1 MPRLAPVTIAI
12 FPSNSFIGQIYS
24 FIGLLV
30 KKYIYLQFIAT
41 MDQSG
46 KFRKR
51 LLIAFAVETLS
62 STWCL
67 KIHGWTPV
75 FAIFYLLSG
84 LAIAATL
91 LRLPQLRLPAP
102 GRKPW
107 RNPVIRRSAILI
119 GLTALALY
127 SWCLYWFDEFPIDIS
142 NADMLPIIKV
152 MAERFL
158 AGQHS
163 HVYDPIP
170 TIWHGAQ
177 PIYLPAMWLP
187 YVPGIAMGID
197 MRWIAIGGLLFAF
210 GAFIVLFQSDRSQ
223 AAFFLGVLAFL
234 LFWWIVADN
243 TPGIISVSEE
253 GVVIG
258 YYVFLALALVSGKP
272 WLTGIAIS
280 LCMLS
285 RYALVGWIP
294 AYVIWLVLE
303 KRTKQLSII
312 SLTGILCFV
321 LIFLVPVGWITFKR
335 LAFLS
340 HDYILFAG
348 RVWKDSPDVFS
359 TAPGLAWFF
368 GRSGTAVLHGLLILL
383 SFTLPIAFTI
393 SAFRRRRA
401 NIPLAALK
409 LSLVIFYCFIDVPY
423 LYLFYTS
430 SLVSLII
437 LALAMRVSPGT
448 QDSPGLRVGRSRKR
462 EPARQHSLDLFDV
475 FPVIR

>member
-1 MPRLAPVTIAI
+1 MNRTANISSVLLA
-12 FPSNSFIGQIYS
+12 
-24 FIGLLV
+24 
-30 KKYIYLQFIAT
+30 
-41 MDQSG
+41 
-46 KFRKR
+46 
-51 LLIAFAVETLS
+51 AFAVETLS

-67 KIHGWTPV
+67 KIHGWTPL
-75 FAIFYLLSG
+75 FSILYFLSG
-84 LAIAATL
+84 LAIAITL
-91 LRLPQLRLPAP
+91 LRLPPLRLPSP
-102 GRKPW
+102 GKKPW
-107 RNPVIRRSAILI
+107 RTSANQRSAIII

-127 SWCLYWFDEFPIDIS
+127 SWCLYWFDEMPIDIS

-163 HVYDPIP
+163 QVYNPIP

-187 YVPGIAMGID
+187 YVPAVAMGMD
-197 MRWIAIGGLLFAF
+197 MRWIAIAGLLFAF
-210 GAFIVLFQSDRSQ
+210 GAFIVLYKPSNTRPS
-223 AAFFLGVLAFL
+223 FFLGVLAFL

-243 TPGIISVSEE
+243 TPGIVSVSEE

-258 YYVFLALALVSGKP
+258 YYVLLALALVSGKP

-294 AYVIWLVLE
+294 AYVLWLILE
-303 KRTKQLSII
+303 KKGKQLSIV

-321 LIFLVPVGWITFKR
+321 LLFLIPVGWITFTR
-335 LAFLS
+335 LAHLPGN
-340 HDYILFAG
+340 YISFAA

-368 GRSGTAVLHGLLILL
+368 GSNGTAVLHGLLVLF
-383 SFTLPIAFTI
+383 SFTLPIGFTV
-393 SAFRRRRA
+393 SALRRRRS
-401 NIPLAALK
+401 NIPLAGLK
-409 LSLVIFYCFIDVPY
+409 LSLVVFYCFIDVPY

-437 LALAMRVSPGT
+437 LALAIR
-448 QDSPGLRVGRSRKR
+448 DGRTG
-462 EPARQHSLDLFDV
+462 PAT
-475 FPVIR
+475 

>member
-1 MPRLAPVTIAI
+1 MNDPGKSKAI
-12 FPSNSFIGQIYS
+12 
-24 FIGLLV
+24 LLV
-30 KKYIYLQFIAT
+30 
-41 MDQSG
+41 
-46 KFRKR
+46 
-51 LLIAFAVETLS
+51 AFAIETLS

-67 KIHGWTPV
+67 KLHGWTPL
-75 FAIFYLLSG
+75 FSIFYLLSG
-84 LAIAATL
+84 LAIAVTL
-91 LRLPQLRLPAP
+91 LRLPQLRLPALVA
-102 GRKPW
+102 RPW
-107 RNPVIRRSAILI
+107 QSTSLQRTVILI

-127 SWCLYWFDEFPIDIS
+127 SWCLYWFDEMPIDIT

-170 TIWHGAQ
+170 AIWHGVQ

-187 YVPGIAMGID
+187 YVPAVAMGID
-197 MRWIAIGGLLFAF
+197 MRWIAIAGLLFAF
-210 GAFIVLFQSDRSQ
+210 GAFIVLYKPSGSRS
-223 AAFFLGVLAFL
+223 AFFLGVLAFL

-243 TPGIISVSEE
+243 TPGIVSVSEE

-258 YYVFLALALVSGKP
+258 YYTLLVLALVSGKP

-294 AYVIWLVLE
+294 AYVLWLILQ

-312 SLTGILCFV
+312 SLTGIGCFV
-321 LIFLVPVGWITFKR
+321 LIFLVPVGWVTFKR
-335 LAFLS
+335 LAYLP

-368 GRSGTAVLHGLLILL
+368 GRNGTAILHGLLIFL
-383 SFTLPIAFTI
+383 SFTLPMAFI
-393 SAFRRRRA
+393 VYAIRRSR
-401 NIPLAALK
+401 NNVPLAVLK
-409 LSLVIFYCFIDVPY
+409 LSLVVFYCFIDVPY

-430 SLVSLII
+430 SVVSLLI
-437 LALAMRVSPGT
+437 LAMAMR
-448 QDSPGLRVGRSRKR
+448 DSQA
-462 EPARQHSLDLFDV
+462 ARDSETAQAV
-475 FPVIR
+475 

>member
-1 MPRLAPVTIAI
+1 MKL
-12 FPSNSFIGQIYS
+12 SDK
-24 FIGLLV
+24 LL
-30 KKYIYLQFIAT
+30 KPI
-41 MDQSG
+41 
-46 KFRKR
+46 
-51 LLIAFAVETLS
+51 LIAFAVETLG

-67 KIHGWTPV
+67 KIHGWTP
-75 FAIFYLLSG
+75 FFSILYLLSG
-84 LAIAATL
+84 LTIAGLL
-91 LRLPQLRLPAP
+91 LRLPELRLPAS
-102 GRKPW
+102 GSKPW
-107 RNPVIRRSAILI
+107 RNPANQRSVILI
-119 GLTALALY
+119 GLAALALY
-127 SWCLYWFDEFPIDIS
+127 SWCLYWFDEMPIDVS

-170 TIWHGAQ
+170 TIWHGVQ

-187 YVPGIAMGID
+187 YVPAIALGID
-197 MRWIAIGGLLFAF
+197 MRWTAIAGLLFAF
-210 GAFIVLFQSDRSQ
+210 GAFILLYKPSNTRLS
-223 AAFFLGVLAFL
+223 FFLGVLAFL

-243 TPGIISVSEE
+243 TPGIVSVSEE

-258 YYVFLALALVSGKP
+258 YYALLVLALVSGNP

-294 AYVIWLVLE
+294 AYVLWLILA
-303 KRTKQLSII
+303 KKGKQLSIV
-312 SLTGILCFV
+312 SLTGILSFV
-321 LIFLVPVGWITFKR
+321 LLFLIPVGWITFTR
-335 LAFLS
+335 LAYLPEN
-340 HDYILFAG
+340 YISFAG
-348 RVWKDSPDVFS
+348 RVWKDAPDVFS

-368 GRSGTAVLHGLLILL
+368 GRNGTSILHGLLIVF
-383 SFTLPIAFTI
+383 SFTLPAGFTVY
-393 SAFRRRRA
+393 ALRRRRS

-437 LALAMRVSPGT
+437 MALAIRDGKT
-448 QDSPGLRVGRSRKR
+448 G
-462 EPARQHSLDLFDV
+462 PAA
-475 FPVIR
+475 

>member
-1 MPRLAPVTIAI
+1 MNLSTKLRKT
-12 FPSNSFIGQIYS
+12 
-24 FIGLLV
+24 LV
-30 KKYIYLQFIAT
+30 
-41 MDQSG
+41 
-46 KFRKR
+46 
-51 LLIAFAVETLS
+51 IAFAVETLS

-67 KIHGWTPV
+67 KLHGWGPL
-75 FAIFYLLSG
+75 FAILYLLSG
-84 LAIAATL
+84 LSIAGIL
-91 LRLPQLRLPAP
+91 LRLPELRLPALAK
-102 GRKPW
+102 RPW
-107 RNPVIRRSAILI
+107 RSPANQRSAIII

-127 SWCLYWFDEFPIDIS
+127 SWCLYWFDEIPIDIS

-170 TIWHGAQ
+170 AIWHGVH

-187 YVPGIAMGID
+187 YVPAIAMGID
-197 MRWIAIGGLLFAF
+197 MRWTAIAGLLFAF
-210 GAFIVLFQSDRSQ
+210 GAFIILYKPANTRPSFI
-223 AAFFLGVLAFL
+223 LGVLAFL

-243 TPGIISVSEE
+243 TPGIVSVSEE

-258 YYVFLALALVSGKP
+258 YYVLLVLALVSGKP
-272 WLTGIAIS
+272 WLTAIAIS

-294 AYVIWLVLE
+294 AYLLWLILQK
-303 KRTKQLSII
+303 KRKQLSIV

-321 LIFLVPVGWITFKR
+321 LLFLIPVGWVTFTR
-335 LAFLS
+335 LAHLPANYVS
-340 HDYILFAG
+340 FAG
-348 RVWKDSPDVFS
+348 RVWKDAPDVFS

-368 GRSGTAVLHGLLILL
+368 GRNGTAILHGLLTLF
-383 SFTLPIAFTI
+383 SFILPITFTVT
-393 SAFRRRRA
+393 ALRRRRS

-409 LSLVIFYCFIDVPY
+409 LSLVVFYCFIDVPY

-437 LALAMRVSPGT
+437 LALATRDAETG
-448 QDSPGLRVGRSRKR
+448 
-462 EPARQHSLDLFDV
+462 PAT
-475 FPVIR
+475 

>member
-1 MPRLAPVTIAI
+1 
-12 FPSNSFIGQIYS
+12 
-24 FIGLLV
+24 
-30 KKYIYLQFIAT
+30 
-41 MDQSG
+41 MDLSG
-46 KFRKR
+46 KTRKA

-67 KIHGWTPV
+67 KLHGWTPV
-75 FAIFYLLSG
+75 FSILYLFSG
-84 LAIAATL
+84 VSIALFL
-91 LRLPQLRLPAP
+91 LRLPELHLPAP
-102 GRKPW
+102 GKKPW
-107 RNPVIRRSAILI
+107 RSNAIQRSAILI

-127 SWCLYWFDEFPIDIS
+127 SWCLYWFDEFPIDIT

-170 TIWHGAQ
+170 AIWHGAQ

-187 YVPGIAMGID
+187 YVPAIALGID
-197 MRWIAIGGLLFAF
+197 MRWVAIAGLLFAF
-210 GAFIVLFQSDRSQ
+210 GAFIALYKPSGPASGSTSRS
-223 AAFFLGVLAFL
+223 ASHPPSGSRPAFYLGVLAFL
-234 LFWWIVADN
+234 LFWWIAADN

-258 YYVFLALALVSGKP
+258 YYALLTLALVSGKP
-272 WLTGIAIS
+272 WLTGIAIC

-285 RYALVGWIP
+285 RYALIGWIP
-294 AYVIWLVLE
+294 AYVVWLILE
-303 KRTKQLSII
+303 KRTRQLSIV

-321 LIFLVPVGWITFKR
+321 LIFLVPVGWVTFTR
-335 LAFLS
+335 LAYLPEN
-340 HDYILFAG
+340 YISFAG

-368 GRSGTAVLHGLLILL
+368 GRNGTAILHGLLIVL
-383 SFTLPIAFTI
+383 SFSLPMVFTI
-393 SAFRRRRA
+393 AAFLRRRA

-409 LSLVIFYCFIDVPY
+409 LSLVVFYCFIDVPY

-430 SLVSLII
+430 SFVSLII
-437 LALAMRVSPGT
+437 LALALRDSPAPRDSPKTRDSPAPQDSPKT
-448 QDSPGLRVGRSRKR
+448 QDSPAPRDRLPPTAQGTGQ
-462 EPARQHSLDLFDV
+462 AT
-475 FPVIR
+475 